1 MINATMIKPLT
12 NSTRP
17 RGASTD
23 TMSIWAN
30 ITGADGNFSLSEFN
44 KKSSEASIFYKGKN
58 SFKPSSLSDL
68 RAQERG

>member
-1 MINATMIKPLT
+1 MT
-12 NSTRP
+12 
-17 RGASTD
+17 
-23 TMSIWAN
+23 IWAN

-44 KKSSEASIFYKGKN
+44 KNSSEASIFYKGKN